1 MKILITE
8 SQLTKILNEVTEMS
22 FDYNPLGLAEK
33 KKITYYPA
41 KWYMKD
47 NNFLAYIDQK
57 VGSFK
62 IGDLPYITKTIW
74 SQYER
79 YVPPSKDGIE
89 KKFPYIVV
97 HDESKGSS
105 GFSIY
110 VYNET
115 PTSEFGNVI
124 KTYEPYMRLLPE
136 VELKPTPSFCDKTK
150 FSTFGQNACLN
161 WEKVLTPV
169 GKYNDTGGINREDG
183 CDNDKTPKWL
193 YGCKKHPY
201 GNTAYLHPEAA
212 KYFKVMNDEFKEKN
226 GRDIVIQSA
235 YRDFFHQGGV
245 DSGGNPKAGSGTSNH
260 GFGLSIDI
268 SPKSKEWN
276 FIKRNGNDYGWCWF
290 GSGDKVHFNFWPV
303 LEKEGLTYTCEGRRY
318 KRAKNRKEKIERAQE
333 RNKNITSG
341 W

>member
-1 MKILITE
+1 MKIVITE
-8 SQLTKILNEVTEMS
+8 SQLKKILNEVTEMS
-22 FDYNPLGLAEK
+22 FDYTPSGLEEK
-33 KKITYYPA
+33 TTISYYPA
-41 KWYMKD
+41 KYFMED
-47 NNFLAYIDQK
+47 NNFSEYIDEEFK
-57 VGSFK
+57 GFK
-62 IGDLPYITKTIW
+62 IGDLPYITKSIW
-74 SQYER
+74 YKYER

-110 VYNET
+110 EYVET
-115 PTSEFGNVI
+115 PISGTDDII
-124 KTYEPYMRLLPE
+124 KTYEPFMKLSPE
-136 VELKPTPSFCDKTK
+136 VRLKSTPSFCDKTK
-150 FSTFGQNACLN
+150 YSNFGQNACLN
-161 WEKVLTPV
+161 WKKVLTPV
-169 GKYNDTGGINREDG
+169 GKYNDTGGVNRKDG

-212 KYFKVMNDEFKEKN
+212 KYFEVMNDKFKEKY

-268 SPKSKEWN
+268 SPNSDEWK

-303 LEKEGLTYTCEGRRY
+303 LEKEGLSYSCEGRKY
-318 KRAKNRKEKIERAQE
+318 KKAVNRKEKIERGQK
-333 RNKNITSG
+333 RNPNITSD